1 MDNPLFVV
9 AVCGDR
15 GAGKTSVL
23 DRLEHDRFEARPYQ
37 PTVGLDVR
45 HPRLQTSR
53 GLVRLQLWEV
63 SGTENA
69 PPEVFAGLHG
79 VIIMYDAS
87 EPGMFASVLGWLRA
101 LDPFLSPTACR
112 MLFANKVDDPK
123 LAPTWTPPPGL
134 LFTTAS
140 ALQGDGVAKAF
151 VQLAEAMLVQQR
163 RRSLVLAAAPLP
175 PQQHGA

>member
-63 SGTENA
+63 SGTEDA

-87 EPGMFASVLGWLRA
+87 EPGSFASVLGWLRA
-101 LDPFLSPTACR
+101 LDPFQSPTALSTLR
-112 MLFANKVDDPK
+112 
-123 LAPTWTPPPGL
+123 
-134 LFTTAS
+134 
-140 ALQGDGVAKAF
+140 
-151 VQLAEAMLVQQR
+151 
-163 RRSLVLAAAPLP
+163 
-175 PQQHGA
+175 